1 MQSLRIGKNI
11 VRLRREKKITQ
22 EQLAAFIGVTK
33 ASVSKWENGQTTPD
47 ILLLPQLAAYFDVTV
62 DALIGYCP
70 QLSKDQIE
78 KRYQELAAAFTVC
91 PFDEVIE
98 KTKQDVR
105 QYYSCYPYLIRI
117 CTLWINHYML
127 AKEKETQEEVL
138 HAILEVCG
146 HIRENCKDTTI
157 CSDAVGF
164 QALVYLQE
172 GKAKEAI
179 GLLEE
184 EFLPDSWMRQKNG
197 LLITAYMM
205 DGDRK
210 KAESFSQLTMYCNLL
225 SLLGNAG
232 QYLTVKMEDL
242 SVCEETISRIEEL
255 IRVYEIRT
263 LHPNNAAVFEYQA
276 AMCYLT
282 HGETEKAIVHLEAYV
297 ECIEELFSKETLYLH
312 GDSYF
317 SMLDEWLEQS
327 SFSKE
332 APRSR
337 ELVLKDVR
345 QSFANPAFACLKGNN
360 KFERLKR
367 RVEAL

>member
-1 MQSLRIGKNI
+1 
-11 VRLRREKKITQ
+11 
-22 EQLAAFIGVTK
+22 
-33 ASVSKWENGQTTPD
+33 
-47 ILLLPQLAAYFDVTV
+47 
-62 DALIGYCP
+62 
-70 QLSKDQIE
+70 
-78 KRYQELAAAFTVC
+78 
-91 PFDEVIE
+91 
-98 KTKQDVR
+98 
-105 QYYSCYPYLIRI
+105 
-117 CTLWINHYML
+117 
-127 AKEKETQEEVL
+127 
-138 HAILEVCG
+138 
-146 HIRENCKDTTI
+146 
-157 CSDAVGF
+157 
-164 QALVYLQE
+164 
-172 GKAKEAI
+172 
-179 GLLEE
+179 
-184 EFLPDSWMRQKNG
+184 
-197 LLITAYMM
+197 MM
-205 DGDRK
+205 NGDRK

-232 QYLTVKMEDL
+232 QYLTVKMEEL

-255 IRVYEIRT
+255 IRVYEIRK

-282 HGETEKAIVHLEAYV
+282 HGKTEKAIVHLEAYV

-367 RVEAL
+367 RVEVL